1 MMCCLRLLDLFLVI
15 VLAITTLLV
24 YSQPPKQP
32 ISFLLVGKT
41 GSGKSTTGNTI
52 LRKKVFKTGASF
64 TSVTKTIES
73 SFSAYQGTKITVVDT
88 PGFMDTQMENQILAD
103 IHLQSIHASPTG
115 FDAFLYVVPYGARFT
130 DWDTTV
136 KENFKET
143 FGEDVIKKM
152 SIIGVTRGDQ
162 YSPEETKT
170 KDFQDWYNKQKGGF
184 KDLIDE
190 SGGRVVLINNKL
202 TDIDQNDQIEKLIE
216 MVKKIKG
223 HYNQKDF
230 DQAKERIKIRRKVTA
245 DLNDIKQLYK
255 GDKTIEMLEDVQ
267 HKVHALLNYANTKI
281 RLYPTLKP
289 IAHQL
294 QPLAESVQR
303 ELERKR
309 RQEEEARR
317 SAENRNR
324 ELSRETAVTASGP
337 SFLEFLIGAALFIGG
352 FFLFF

>member
-143 FGEDVIKKM
+143 FGEDVIKKL
-152 SIIGVTRGDQ
+152 SIIVLTRGDQ
-162 YSPEETKT
+162 YSPEETET
-170 KDFQDWYNKQKGGF
+170 KDFQDWWNKQKGGF

-190 SGGRVVLINNKL
+190 SGGRVLLINNKL
-202 TDIDQNDQIEKLIE
+202 ADIDQNEQIEQLIE
-216 MVKKIKG
+216 MVKQIKG
-223 HYNQKDF
+223 HYNQNDF
-230 DQAKERIKIRRKVTA
+230 EKAKIRRKITA

-255 GDKTIEMLEDVQ
+255 GDKTIEMLEVVQ

-281 RLYPTLKP
+281 RLYPTLRP
-289 IAHQL
+289 IADPL

-303 ELERKR
+303 EIDAKR
-309 RQEEEARR
+309 RQEEEEARR
-317 SAENRNR
+317 REENRNR

-337 SFLEFLIGAALFIGG
+337 SFLDFLIGAALFIGG
-352 FFLFF
+352 FFLLL